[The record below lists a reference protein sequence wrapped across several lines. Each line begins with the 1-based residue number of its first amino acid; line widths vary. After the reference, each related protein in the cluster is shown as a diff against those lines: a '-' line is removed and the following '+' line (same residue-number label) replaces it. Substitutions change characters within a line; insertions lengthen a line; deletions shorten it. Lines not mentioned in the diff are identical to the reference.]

1 MPFIYRRGPDQPV
14 VGVSTEMLNY
24 LASVL
29 NFTFDLLEEPPDLKI
44 GQRINVP
51 CWQDGYGVFLRHP
64 ESLPKWVSA
73 YRTFVPHVWALV
85 LASLA
90 ITTVFF
96 YAQARMLDPPFLGGA
111 VETVIFV
118 LRTMLN
124 QGAQGVPR
132 SSGVRIFLAAWF
144 IGCLVLTTA
153 YTSNLV
159 ALLTSPAYP
168 KRVHSLRQLARS
180 NYRYEATTDL
190 PDHMTV
196 CATPPK

>member
-1 MPFIYRRGPDQPV
+1 
-14 VGVSTEMLNY
+14 
-24 LASVL
+24 
-29 NFTFDLLEEPPDLKI
+29 
-44 GQRINVP
+44 
-51 CWQDGYGVFLRHP
+51 
-64 ESLPKWVSA
+64 
-73 YRTFVPHVWALV
+73 
-85 LASLA
+85 
-90 ITTVFF
+90 
-96 YAQARMLDPPFLGGA
+96 ARMLDPPFLGGA